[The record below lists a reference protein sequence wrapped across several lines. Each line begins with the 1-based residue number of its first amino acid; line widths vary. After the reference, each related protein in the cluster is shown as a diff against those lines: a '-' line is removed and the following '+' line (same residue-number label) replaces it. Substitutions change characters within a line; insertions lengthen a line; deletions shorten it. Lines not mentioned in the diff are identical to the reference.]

1 MAMIFDGLTKRLL
14 NSGSSA
20 DYLSD
25 PSRYA
30 VDPEL
35 PSKVPMKY
43 LKVVSGQ
50 KEFKGETITTGIVYE
65 MTQQE
70 KEAEDAALLAKTL
83 PDPKYMVR
91 TFDTDKKLLKEEW
104 FQIDNLD
111 GTYSKKAKDFVYN
124 YVADRMMSRVETS
137 YFYDGTVAT
146 SAMYIYYTGSGETE
160 ISKRV

>member
-1 MAMIFDGLTKRLL
+1 MATIFDGLTKRLL
-14 NSGSSA
+14 DSGSTA

-30 VDPEL
+30 VDPDL
-35 PSKVPMKY
+35 PSKVPLKY

-65 MTQQE
+65 MTQLE
-70 KEAEDAALLAKTL
+70 KDAEDAALLAKTL

-91 TFDTDKKLLKEEW
+91 TFDADKKLMKEEW
-104 FQIDNLD
+104 FQVDNLD
-111 GTYSKKAKDFVYN
+111 GTYSKKAKDIVYN
-124 YVADRMMSRVETS
+124 YVADRVMSRVETS
-137 YFYDGTVAT
+137 YFYDGTVQS
-146 SAMYIYYTGSGETE
+146 SAVYEYYTGSGDTE

>member
-1 MAMIFDGLTKRLL
+1 MATVFDGQTKLL
-14 NSGSSA
+14 FSSGSTA
-20 DYLSD
+20 DYLGD
-25 PSRYA
+25 PARYA
-30 VDPEL
+30 VSPQM
-35 PSKVPMKY
+35 PSGVPLKYVKV
-43 LKVVSGQ
+43 SQGQ
-50 KEFKGETITTGIVYE
+50 ITFKGETITTGVVSE

-70 KEAEDAALLAKTL
+70 KDAEDAALLAKTL

-137 YFYDGTVAT
+137 YFYDGTVVSSAT
-146 SAMYIYYTGSGETE
+146 YEYYTGSGETE